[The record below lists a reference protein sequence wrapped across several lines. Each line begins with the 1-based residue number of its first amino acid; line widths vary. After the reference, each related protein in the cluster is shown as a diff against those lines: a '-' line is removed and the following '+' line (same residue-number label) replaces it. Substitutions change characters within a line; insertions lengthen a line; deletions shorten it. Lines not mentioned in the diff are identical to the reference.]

1 MYLQLFRKR
10 MKESVLSVWPL
21 QLLLFWHLCIQCQYK
36 ISCFSI
42 CSQMAMPI
50 DSRQVQKLTQMITSL
65 SHQQFSSHLLTIFL
79 YFHHRHTCFFLTNLS
94 FHLEL
99 LNSTVLL
106 YSYATVTSASL
117 LSFTWHSVPFVVF
130 QFLYQ
135 YSVTMISAVLYE
147 VCFIHIVDAKTKCT

>member
-50 DSRQVQKLTQMITSL
+50 DSRQVQKLTQMTTSL

-117 LSFTWHSVPFVVF
+117 LSFTWHSVCTLCCLLVPILIFS
-130 QFLYQ
+130 Y
-135 YSVTMISAVLYE
+135 Y
-147 VCFIHIVDAKTKCT
+147 DKCSTL